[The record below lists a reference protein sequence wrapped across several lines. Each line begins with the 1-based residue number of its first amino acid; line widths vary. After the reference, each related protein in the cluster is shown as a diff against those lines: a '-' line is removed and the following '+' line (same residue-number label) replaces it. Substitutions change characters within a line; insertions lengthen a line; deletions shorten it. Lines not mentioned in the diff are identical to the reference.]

1 MGRTALAL
9 SLAVPLAA
17 CTPMQWVKPEA
28 SGEQIT
34 RDEQDCR
41 QAAWREASARY
52 WFHQPLGPVFV
63 PSASGGGF
71 FAWPTGA
78 MVDPYGHQMLEE
90 NRLAQFCMESK
101 GYQLTPAP
109 KQ

>member
-1 MGRTALAL
+1 MGRTCALAFCAL
-9 SLAVPLAA
+9 LAA
-17 CTPMQWVKPEA
+17 CTPMQWVKQDA
-28 SGEQIT
+28 AGEQVG
-34 RDEQDCR
+34 RDEAECR

-63 PSASGGGF
+63 PHPAGGGF

-90 NRLAQFCMESK
+90 NRLTQFCMESK
-101 GYQLTPAP
+101 GYRLTPAP